1 VVVPQSTSLT
11 KLKTKNSARH
21 ISIRHA
27 LLWYLYIWFW
37 NSKFRDLH
45 IPKPNCSM
53 GKSYFPIA
61 QRNKKTNQNNTFSNT
76 SFFDA
81 ANLKHAYIQM
91 HDKYSLS
98 SPNHGTKFCNSRSL
112 SHNLFTLSH
121 APNLHDW
128 LPLSLSLIST
138 KVSFFAIQEI
148 NNNGAQELTLSNLN
162 DLVTSFKK
170 SQLVKVGTLI

>member
-1 VVVPQSTSLT
+1 MVLIYGFGIQNSRTYIYQNQIVAWENVISQLHEGIK
-11 KLKTKNSARH
+11 KLIKT
-21 ISIRHA
+21 
-27 LLWYLYIWFW
+27 
-37 NSKFRDLH
+37 
-45 IPKPNCSM
+45 IP
-53 GKSYFPIA
+53 
-61 QRNKKTNQNNTFSNT
+61 FSNT
-76 SFFDA
+76 SFFDK

-91 HDKYSLS
+91 HDRYSLS
-98 SPNHGTKFCNSRSL
+98 SPNHGTKFFNSRSL

-162 DLVTSFKK
+162 DLVISFKK
-170 SQLVKVGTLI
+170 SQLVKVGTLIVFKGEGWGWMGKR